1 MAQQSNKPMMTTT
14 TTGQGNK
21 DKENKS
27 SREIENDIQETR
39 SAISGDIQSLSDKL
53 SPSHLKEEAKAAVA
67 GAAQSAVDKAAEVKD
82 VIVEKAVEVK
92 DVVADK
98 AVELKD
104 AASEKLSDAKEAVAD
119 TLVEVGEQA
128 RRIGNSSWQYASAN
142 AVPLALIGLGAGW
155 LIANSRRRSGT
166 EMRYERPAKARFADE
181 LGAREYDYS
190 PGVGL
195 AGRSPLPAPRSGIS
209 DTSAERGYSSYREP
223 RTSRSAKAG
232 MERIQSGARD
242 LAHGASESAHK
253 LADRASRGAE
263 RVKDGLQRAGTA
275 TKNFAEENP
284 LAIATA
290 ALVVGVGVGLAL
302 PSTEPE
308 QRFMGPARAKFDR
321 IVGDVREA
329 ATDVT
334 QVAKDTASE
343 SIHALT

>member
-1 MAQQSNKPMMTTT
+1 MAQQSDKT

-82 VIVEKAVEVK
+82 VIVDKAVEVK

-119 TLVEVGEQA
+119 TLEEVGVQA
-128 RRIGNSSWQYASAN
+128 RRIGNSTWQYTSAN

-155 LIANSRRRSGT
+155 LIANSRRRAG
-166 EMRYERPAKARFADE
+166 ELRYERPPKARFADE
-181 LGAREYDYS
+181 LGARDYDYS

-195 AGRSPLPAPRSGIS
+195 AGRSPLPAPRGGTK
-209 DTSAERGYSSYREP
+209 DMPAYRES

-242 LAHGASESAHK
+242 LAQGASEGAHK
-253 LADRASRGAE
+253 LANQASRGAE

-290 ALVVGVGVGLAL
+290 ALFVGVGVGLAL

-308 QRFMGPARAKFDR
+308 KRLLGPARAKFDR

-334 QVAKDTASE
+334 QVAKETASD